1 MENSVFL
8 TERSIWNSHAKRHRN
23 GKIKVGIQS
32 KSGIAMKI
40 LGVSLILLTIYAFM
54 TFDYKDIDFFD
65 AVSATFHN
73 IKAVFLQ
80 PKLSRDSVSSILYQ
94 LLITFCLGVL
104 STVFGAVLAFFC
116 SLLCAKNISSSVTAN
131 IIKSIVALVRAVPT
145 VLWVLIFAVSAGGR
159 SWKRCSCC
167 WSDISQLCLSHKGL
181 CGVH

>member
-104 STVFGAVLAFFC
+104 STVFGAVLAL
-116 SLLCAKNISSSVTAN
+116 SLIHTDAADEEDSVDLGGRR
-131 IIKSIVALVRAVPT
+131 IIK
-145 VLWVLIFAVSAGGR
+145 
-159 SWKRCSCC
+159 K
-167 WSDISQLCLSHKGL
+167 KKKKKE
-181 CGVH
+181 

>member
-104 STVFGAVLAFFC
+104 STVFGL
-116 SLLCAKNISSSVTAN
+116 SLIH
-131 IIKSIVALVRAVPT
+131 I
-145 VLWVLIFAVSAGGR
+145 
-159 SWKRCSCC
+159 
-167 WSDISQLCLSHKGL
+167 
-181 CGVH
+181 

>member
-131 IIKSIVALVRAVPT
+131 TFFFFKIIIASNDTKHPIVSNST
-145 VLWVLIFAVSAGGR
+145 
-159 SWKRCSCC
+159 
-167 WSDISQLCLSHKGL
+167 
-181 CGVH
+181 GV